1 MHATYNDDNVC
12 VDGSSGVSDD
22 LGNIYLALRI
32 MWDLPWKQP
41 HVTRGKVNVSL
52 DVSFLNNLYT
62 CVAFQ
67 WEDSVLESML
77 SYLKV
82 ETEILSLFSIIE
94 TGDLSVA
101 RITLHPA
108 VNDSPF
114 VDLVPQ
120 RP

>member
-32 MWDLPWKQP
+32 VWDLPWKQP

-62 CVAFQ
+62 CVAFSSGKIVC
-67 WEDSVLESML
+67 WNECWNR
-77 SYLKV
+77 LKV
-82 ETEILSLFSIIE
+82 KTEILSLFSTIK

-108 VNDSPF
+108 VNDSQF
-114 VDLVPQ
+114 VG
-120 RP
+120 

>member
-62 CVAFQ
+62 CVAFSSGKIVCWNECWNQ
-67 WEDSVLESML
+67 
-77 SYLKV
+77 LKV
-82 ETEILSLFSIIE
+82 ETEILSLFSTIK

-101 RITLHPA
+101 RTTLHPA
-108 VNDSPF
+108 VNDSQF
-114 VDLVPQ
+114 VG
-120 RP
+120 